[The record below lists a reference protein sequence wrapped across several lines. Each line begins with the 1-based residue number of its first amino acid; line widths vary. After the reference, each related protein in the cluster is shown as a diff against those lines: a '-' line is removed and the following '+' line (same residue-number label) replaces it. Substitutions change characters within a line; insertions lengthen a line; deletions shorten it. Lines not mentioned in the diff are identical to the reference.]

1 MSKTPFLLAA
11 AAAAAMAAATPAL
24 ADDGRAPFDG
34 MTEQAISQIIT
45 YAGYDAVDIDLKGR
59 MLQQLGGR
67 HHPPLVVQEVG
78 DEPVSERRQG
88 DGHAL
93 ERRSEEHTSE
103 LQSLMRI
110 SYAVFSLKKQQTSPN
125 KTA

>member
-11 AAAAAMAAATPAL
+11 SAAPAVAAATPAL
-24 ADDGRAPFDG
+24 ADDGRSPFDG

-59 MLQQLGGR
+59 MLQHLGGR

-93 ERRSEEHTSE
+93 ERHAHLARVETERPGLEERATMAGDRKSTRLNSSH
-103 LQSLMRI
+103 
-110 SYAVFSLKKQQTSPN
+110 
-125 KTA
+125 